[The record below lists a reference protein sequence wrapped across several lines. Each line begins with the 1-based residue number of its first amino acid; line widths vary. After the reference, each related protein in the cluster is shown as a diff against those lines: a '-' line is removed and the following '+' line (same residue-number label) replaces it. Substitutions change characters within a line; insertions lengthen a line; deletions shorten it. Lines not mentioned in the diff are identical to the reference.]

1 MDCTTALATRDAWL
15 GQCVADIGRPR
26 FHARL
31 LEGIHAVLGADHFSH
46 LSYDPEGRIRHAA
59 AASVCNQPLIDS
71 TTDIYV
77 KHLYRRDPNYPL
89 VRDGST
95 RPQAPARS
103 GADLRLLGMS
113 PTGIGDAEYRRV
125 LFDEPGFTGKV
136 SLLGL
141 QGGHRCYLN
150 FYFSRVPLDMG
161 HAATLLGQ
169 YGSTLMGLA
178 CRHDE
183 LAFPQEEEKEV
194 ECDPWSALSPRERS
208 TAEWLM
214 DGCTAK
220 EIGRKMAL
228 SPATIVTYKE
238 RIFSKLGVGSLR
250 EFLALGRPP
259 ERRPASLGLRQ
270 LS

>member
-1 MDCTTALATRDAWL
+1 MDCTPALSTRDAWL
-15 GQCVADIGRPR
+15 GHCVADIGRPG

-31 LEGIHAVLGADHFSH
+31 LQGIHSVLGADHFSH
-46 LSYDPEGRIRHAA
+46 LSYDHRGRIRHAA
-59 AASVCNQPLIDS
+59 AASVCDQRLIDS

-77 KHLYRRDPNYPL
+77 NHLYQRDPNYPL
-89 VRDGST
+89 VRDNAPEASG
-95 RPQAPARS
+95 QAP
-103 GADLRLLGMS
+103 DLRLLRMS
-113 PTGIGDAEYRRV
+113 PTSIGDTEYRRV

-136 SLLGL
+136 SLLG
-141 QGGHRCYLN
+141 QWDDRSCYLN

-161 HAATLLGQ
+161 RASTLLGQ

-183 LAFPQEEEKEV
+183 LAFPGDEEEAAAGR
-194 ECDPWSALSPRERS
+194 DAWSALSPRERS
-208 TAEWLM
+208 TAQLLM

-220 EIGRKMAL
+220 EIGRTMAL

-238 RIFSKLGVGSLR
+238 RIFAKLGVGSLR

-259 ERRPASLGLRQ
+259 ERRPASMGPQQ

>member
-1 MDCTTALATRDAWL
+1 MDCTPALATRDAWL

-31 LEGIHAVLGADHFSH
+31 LEGIHTVLGADHFSH

-59 AASVCNQPLIDS
+59 AASMCNQPLIDS

-89 VRDGST
+89 VREGRGT
-95 RPQAPARS
+95 APQAPAHG

-113 PTGIGDAEYRRV
+113 PTGIGDSEYRRV

-161 HAATLLGQ
+161 RATTLLGQ

-178 CRHDE
+178 CRHNE
-183 LAFPQEEEKEV
+183 LAFPEDGDEDQGV
-194 ECDPWSALSPRERS
+194 QAPQTDWGTLSPRERA
-208 TAEWLM
+208 TAELLM

-220 EIGRKMAL
+220 EIGRQMAL
-228 SPATIVTYKE
+228 SPATVVTYKE
-238 RIFSKLGVGSLR
+238 RVFTKLGVANLR
-250 EFLALGRPP
+250 EFLALGRA
-259 ERRPASLGLRQ
+259 RPS
-270 LS
+270 

>member
-1 MDCTTALATRDAWL
+1 MDCTPALATRDAWL

-31 LEGIHAVLGADHFSH
+31 LEGIHTVLGADHFSH
-46 LSYDPEGRIRHAA
+46 LSYDPMGRIRHAA

-89 VRDGST
+89 VRDGGST
-95 RPQAPARS
+95 APQAPAQ
-103 GADLRLLGMS
+103 GGTDLRLLGMS
-113 PTGIGDAEYRRV
+113 PTGIGDTEYRRV

-161 HAATLLGQ
+161 RATALLGQ

-183 LAFPQEEEKEV
+183 LAFPEVDEEGGNEIAGP
-194 ECDPWSALSPRERS
+194 DAWSTLSPRERT
-208 TAEWLM
+208 TAELLM

-220 EIGRKMAL
+220 EIGRQMAL
-228 SPATIVTYKE
+228 SPATVVTYKE
-238 RIFSKLGVGSLR
+238 RVFTKLSVANLR
-250 EFLALGRPP
+250 EFLALGRP
-259 ERRPASLGLRQ
+259 R

>member
-1 MDCTTALATRDAWL
+1 MDCTPALSTRDAWL
-15 GQCVADIGRPR
+15 GHCVADIGRPG

-31 LEGIHAVLGADHFSH
+31 LQGIHSVLGADHFSH
-46 LSYDPEGRIRHAA
+46 LSYDHQGRIRHAA
-59 AASVCNQPLIDS
+59 AASVCDQRLIDS

-77 KHLYRRDPNYPL
+77 KHLYQRDPNYPL
-89 VRDGST
+89 VRDNAPDAPG
-95 RPQAPARS
+95 QAP
-103 GADLRLLGMS
+103 DLRLLRMS
-113 PTGIGDAEYRRV
+113 PTSIGDTEYRRV

-136 SLLGL
+136 SLLG
-141 QGGHRCYLN
+141 QWDDRSCYLN

-161 HAATLLGQ
+161 RAATLLGQ

-183 LAFPQEEEKEV
+183 LAFPEEEE
-194 ECDPWSALSPRERS
+194 EALAGRDAWSTLSPRERS
-208 TAEWLM
+208 TAQWLM

-220 EIGRKMAL
+220 EIGRKMDL

-238 RIFSKLGVGSLR
+238 RIFAKLGVGSLR
-250 EFLALGRPP
+250 EFLALGRSP
-259 ERRPASLGLRQ
+259 ERRPASRSPRQ